1 MKTSLREFF
10 LKGFNLLFII
20 LFITAMTTDAFS
32 AVESV
37 KATVKK
43 PVKKTAK
50 PAKKTTA
57 AYPSEEK
64 NAAEPAPA
72 KKDDKVYDLGNITV
86 VGEDK
91 TKIKDASKKKVTYV
105 ASDIKGA
112 KTEKAGSADFTASK
126 TNGMTGEK
134 EKESK
139 ITAFYEGMAGS
150 YSTIS
155 SIGQVVIDN
164 GPDSRSVLD
173 LSASESGGYR
183 FKSDHRD
190 LGAAYGYSSED
201 ADSTTKVKAAY
212 RGGSRNLP
220 GFDNFANSYMET
232 EGALYSIGGKY
243 SAKDNRF
250 EIGLESL
257 SKDIKIPAAISD
269 KYDASLFTMG
279 IAHDMVFENNP
290 LTLELKLSSDGL
302 EMANSQGSSKS
313 SVIFGVNAERP
324 VSEKFMVQINPEIAK
339 NGDKSVKAGG
349 TISAILKEKCSVSGK
364 ELTNKYKLT
373 LGKTARKYDAISFL
387 FPDDNTIVW
396 AKSAAGANLFD
407 ANTYENDE
415 TFAELSAELN
425 MSEDTKLKASYKNS
439 KHNGLL
445 YLTDL
450 NSIDARSSFASFADG
465 AKSNKFT
472 VGAEHKLNEEMTADI
487 SAVSTSVSDGANDL
501 MPYIPKTEY
510 ILGVSYKA
518 KNGLEARVSEKFKG
532 EMDSSKNPAANPKV
546 PAYSSLGLDV
556 SKNFNENGKIL
567 FRIDNLLN
575 SDLKLHPNYAYH
587 GRKFA
592 LGINYK
598 Y

>member
-1 MKTSLREFF
+1 MKTSFREFF
-10 LKGFNLLFII
+10 LKGFNLLFIL
-20 LFITAMTTDAFS
+20 LFITAMSTDAFP

-43 PVKKTAK
+43 PVKKIVK

-57 AYPSEEK
+57 AAPSEEK
-64 NAAEPAPA
+64 AAPA
-72 KKDDKVYDLGNITV
+72 QPKKDDKVYDLGNITV

-91 TKIKDASKKKVTYV
+91 TKIRDASKKKVTYV
-105 ASDIKGA
+105 ASDIEGE
-112 KTEKAGSADFTASK
+112 KTEKAGSADFIASK
-126 TNGMTGEK
+126 SNGMTGEK

-150 YSTIS
+150 YSMTS

-183 FKSDHRD
+183 FKSEHRD
-190 LGAAYGYSSED
+190 LNAAYGYSSED

-212 RGGSRNLP
+212 RGGNRNLP
-220 GFDNFANSYMET
+220 GFDNFAGSYMET
-232 EGALYSIGGKY
+232 DGASYSIGGKY

-257 SKDIKIPAAISD
+257 SKDIKIPAAAISD
-269 KYDASLFTMG
+269 KYDASLFSMG

-290 LTLELKLSSDGL
+290 LTLELKLSNDGL

-324 VSEKFMVQINPEIAK
+324 VSEKFMVQINPEIVK
-339 NGDKSVKAGG
+339 NGDKSAKAGG
-349 TISAILKEKCSVSGK
+349 TISAVLKEKLSLSGK

-387 FPDDNTIVW
+387 FPDDNSIVW

-425 MSEDTKLKASYKNS
+425 MSEDTKLKISYKNS

-450 NSIDARSSFASFADG
+450 NSIDARSSFAAFADG

-472 VGAEHKLNEEMTADI
+472 IGAEHRLNAEMTADI
-487 SAVSTSVSDGANDL
+487 SAVSTSVSDGANGL

-510 ILGVSYKA
+510 IFGFNYKA
-518 KNGLEARVSEKFKG
+518 KNGLEARVTEKFKG
-532 EMDSSKNPAANPKV
+532 EMDSSKNAAANASV
-546 PAYSSLGLDV
+546 PAYSSLGLDL
-556 SKNFNENGKIL
+556 SKSFNENGKII
-567 FRIDNLLN
+567 FRADNILN

-592 LGINYK
+592 IGINYK